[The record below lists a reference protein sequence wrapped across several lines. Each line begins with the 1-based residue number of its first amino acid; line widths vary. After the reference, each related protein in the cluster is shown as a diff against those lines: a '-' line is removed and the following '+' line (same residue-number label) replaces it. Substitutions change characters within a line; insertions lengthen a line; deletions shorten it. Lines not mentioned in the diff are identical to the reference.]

1 MYTNK
6 LIDAYKTK
14 MNYVQYKQIAHDLGV
29 SPQMI
34 TEVRK
39 GRTYLSENQIL
50 MLAEAVGEDKEKA
63 LVGLAMDKAK
73 SYEAQT
79 LWHNIGK
86 KFNGLGLS
94 SISMVCGLLALTNL
108 VMSKFALY
116 RVMLNDVSYQLHI
129 QPFNYKVVYDALS
142 ENDKELR
149 FS

>member
-1 MYTNK
+1 MYTNQ
-6 LIDAYKTK
+6 LLDAYKK
-14 MNYVQYKQIAHDLGV
+14 QMNYVQYKQIAHDLGV
-29 SPQMI
+29 SPQMLTDI
-34 TEVRK
+34 RK
-39 GRTYLSENQIL
+39 GRNFLKEHQVL
-50 MLAEAVGEDKEKA
+50 MLADAIGEDKEKA

-79 LWHNIGK
+79 LWHSIGK

-94 SISMVCGLLALTNL
+94 SISMVCGLLALANL
-108 VMSKFALY
+108 VTSKFALY

-142 ENDKELR
+142 ENEQELR